1 MKVLVTGASGQVGS
15 ELVLE
20 GEKRGIQ
27 MLAAGRGELDIT
39 QQDAVNNFIRSQ
51 QPDIVINAAAYT
63 AVDKAESEPDL
74 AYAINQDGAD
84 NLARACNDRNIP
96 LLHISTDYVF
106 DGDKEGAYTE
116 TDTPNPQCVY
126 GRSKLAGERAIESI
140 LEQYLILRVSWV
152 FSASGNNF
160 VKTMLRLGKEKD
172 VLKIVADQ
180 HGSPTWS
187 GDIAF
192 TLLNLV
198 KRWGDGEAIP
208 WGTYHYSSQPATTWH
223 GFAGV
228 IFQQAVALGLTDKRP
243 RIKPI
248 NTAEYPTP
256 AQRPLNS
263 ILDCSKLAQRINIS
277 QPDWHDGLGRVLESW
292 CYSESQRQ

>member
-1 MKVLVTGASGQVGS
+1 MKVLVTGARGQVGS

-20 GEKRGIQ
+20 GEKREIQ

-39 QQDAVNNFIRSQ
+39 QQDAVNNSIRLQ

-63 AVDKAESEPDL
+63 AVDKAESESDL
-74 AYAINQDGAD
+74 AYAINRDGPD
-84 NLARACNDRNIP
+84 NLARACNDHNIP

-126 GRSKLAGERAIESI
+126 GSSKLAGERAIEAG

-152 FSASGNNF
+152 FGARGNNF

-180 HGSPTWS
+180 HGSPTWA

-198 KRWGDGEAIP
+198 DRWGDGETIP
-208 WGTYHYSSQPATTWH
+208 WGTYNYSSQPTTTWH

-243 RIKPI
+243 RIEPI

-263 ILDCSKLAQRINIS
+263 ILDCSKLEQRFNIS
-277 QPDWHDGLGRVLESW
+277 QPDWHDGLGRVLGSW
-292 CYSESQRQ
+292 KQ

>member
-1 MKVLVTGASGQVGS
+1 MKVLVTGARGQVGS

-20 GEKRGIQ
+20 GEKREIQ

-39 QQDAVNNFIRSQ
+39 QQDAVNNSIRLQ

-63 AVDKAESEPDL
+63 AVDKAESESDL
-74 AYAINQDGAD
+74 AYAINRDGPD
-84 NLARACNDRNIP
+84 NLARACNDHNIP

-126 GRSKLAGERAIESI
+126 GSSKLAGERAIEAG

-152 FSASGNNF
+152 FGARGNNF

-180 HGSPTWS
+180 HGSPTWA

-198 KRWGDGEAIP
+198 DRWGDGETIP
-208 WGTYHYSSQPATTWH
+208 WGTYNYSSQPTTTWH

-243 RIKPI
+243 RIEPI

-263 ILDCSKLAQRINIS
+263 ILDCSKLEQRFNIS
-277 QPDWHDGLGRVLESW
+277 QPDWHDGLGLVLGSW
-292 CYSESQRQ
+292 KQ